1 MTIAGEPNSIAG
13 TIKVGWSIDE
23 RGLGIGHIQRELT
36 KRELA
41 ALYDRIADLVGQAF
55 HQRVT
60 IWIDG
65 EDKPPVDVFL
75 EATDMEIEIDDGP
88 VNGLLSDLRNEL
100 GDECDV

>member
-1 MTIAGEPNSIAG
+1 MSERMAG
-13 TIKVGWSIDE
+13 TIKVGWMIDE
-23 RGLGIGHIQRELT
+23 KGLGIDHERELT
-36 KRELA
+36 KAELS

-88 VNGLLSDLRNEL
+88 VNGLLSDLRSILERAS
-100 GDECDV
+100 